1 MKLILKTLGKPES
14 LIPYVKDRPGHDRR
28 YGPDPHEDRA
38 RARLASARE
47 LRRGDAETIRWYDSN
62 GPWLDRVRSGEYRN
76 YYERHYGERL
86 RAPAPPRNPK

>member
-1 MKLILKTLGKPES
+1 M
-14 LIPYVKDRPGHDRR
+14 
-28 YGPDPHEDRA
+28 
-38 RARLASARE
+38 
-47 LRRGDAETIRWYDSN
+47 AETIRWYDSN